1 MAAVTEE
8 QQDSPVRKS
17 SEQLKEKVYQG
28 NGGVPGDLGE
38 QEDYGLSGVLEK
50 EQSDILKSSRNVC
63 ELLEKIR
70 EETEALEKQVGWL
83 NSE

>member
-1 MAAVTEE
+1 MAAVTEK
-8 QQDSPVRKS
+8 QQNSPMRKS
-17 SEQLKEKVYQG
+17 SDQLKEKVSHR

-70 EETEALEKQVGWL
+70 EETEALEKQVGRL